1 MLLGLFVNISKATV
15 GWKSKGCYRHP
26 QHHRPR
32 AFRCEV
38 NLDNGPVLRPSDLQ
52 GCSLARAFGVPI
64 HQGVPQGIQVQ
75 PWGDMRRDSIV
86 LVRSIYR
93 VNKAVEKNPEFD
105 AFMDDF
111 EVLKF
116 ELRLSMDLHL
126 ISIRKYAEI
135 SRLVDSIGRQING
148 WRKSFR

>member
-1 MLLGLFVNISKATV
+1 M
-15 GWKSKGCYRHP
+15 
-26 QHHRPR
+26 
-32 AFRCEV
+32 
-38 NLDNGPVLRPSDLQ
+38 
-52 GCSLARAFGVPI
+52 
-64 HQGVPQGIQVQ
+64 
-75 PWGDMRRDSIV
+75 
-86 LVRSIYR
+86 
-93 VNKAVEKNPEFD
+93 EKNPEFD

-126 ISIRKYAEI
+126 ISIRKYAGI

>member
-1 MLLGLFVNISKATV
+1 MAL
-15 GWKSKGCYRHP
+15 YY
-26 QHHRPR
+26 
-32 AFRCEV
+32 
-38 NLDNGPVLRPSDLQ
+38 DLQ
-52 GCSLARAFGVPI
+52 IYKDVHSLVLLVFQYTKEFPKEYKFNLGE
-64 HQGVPQGIQVQ
+64 
-75 PWGDMRRDSIV
+75 DMRRDSIV

-126 ISIRKYAEI
+126 ISIRKYAGI